1 MGVKQGKKQEEI
13 KIRLTKEQ
21 KDLIKRVAKQQGT
34 TMSDFILR
42 YMEPIALSKEFD
54 FNHKDIIQER
64 AENTEG
70 KIQDLKRNMENRK
83 GNKKSFIKKIF
94 DKSK

>member
-1 MGVKQGKKQEEI
+1 MAVKQGNKQEEI

-54 FNHKDIIQER
+54 FNHKEIIEER
-64 AENTEG
+64 VENTEG
-70 KIQDLKRNMENRK
+70 KIQDLKRNMEQRK
-83 GNKKSFIKKIF
+83 GNKKSFIKKILN
-94 DKSK
+94 KSK

>member
-1 MGVKQGKKQEEI
+1 MGVKQVKKQEEI

-70 KIQDLKRNMENRK
+70 KIQILKRTMDERK

-94 DKSK
+94 SKCK